1 MAIRNYVGA
10 RYVPKFADPI
20 GWQANTS
27 YEAMVI
33 VTYNNSSYTSKIPV
47 PPTVGNPAENS
58 KYWVL
63 TGNYNA
69 QIEEYR
75 QETADAQ
82 EHAKDGI
89 CAVDEG
95 NNTSAGENHKIGEYF
110 WLNNKLYRATKY
122 ISAGDLFSN
131 SNTQETN
138 ISEGVYTNYSDITS
152 LKNGMS
158 NNKTN
163 IQILSDNVT
172 GNTNNI
178 YDHVNNR
185 LNPHNVTKA
194 QVGLGNV
201 DNVSKANILLSAY
214 PVGSIYKSTNS
225 TSPAELFG
233 GTWESIEYGRVL
245 VSQGGTYDNGTPMFP
260 AGSTGGTDVH
270 KHAYVVAQSAYDT
283 DIMAGETGVIAV
295 DTPLKDGS
303 GGSYVHA
310 TVVKDIEGATDSS
323 NTGISKLVNG
333 KVFRSAGYTSV
344 ESNYPPYLAVY
355 MWKRV
360 A

>member
-58 KYWVL
+58 KYWAL

-75 QETADAQ
+75 QETANVQ
-82 EHAKDGI
+82 EHARDGI

-95 NNTSAGENHKIGEYF
+95 NNTTASREYRRYAYF
-110 WLNNKLYRATKY
+110 WWKGKLYRAIY
-122 ISAGDLFSN
+122 DINAGALISDGGNVVESDIAYGVCANSADIAQLNVTDGELHTDIKTLQSN
-131 SNTQETN
+131 VSTNTNDISGLKTNYTRVETN
-138 ISEGVYTNYSDITS
+138 LTGHI
-152 LKNGMS
+152 
-158 NNKTN
+158 NNKA
-163 IQILSDNVT
+163 
-172 GNTNNI
+172 
-178 YDHVNNR
+178 
-185 LNPHNVTKA
+185 NPHGVTKA

-201 DNVSKANILLSAY
+201 DNVSKANILQSVY
-214 PVGSIYKSTNS
+214 PVGSIYMSTAS

-233 GTWESIEYGRVL
+233 GTWERIKDRFLLAVGD
-245 VSQGGTYDNGTPMFP
+245 TYT
-260 AGSTGGTDVH
+260 AGSTGGE
-270 KHAYVVAQSAYDT
+270 AQHTLTVNEIPSHSHTIPAQNKWLS
-283 DIMAGETGVIAV
+283 
-295 DTPLKDGS
+295 PDGS
-303 GGSYVHA
+303 GEDMNYS
-310 TVVKDIEGATDSS
+310 VVS
-323 NTGISKLVNG
+323 NINTQASGLTGGGQAHN
-333 KVFRSAGYTSV
+333 
-344 ESNYPPYLAVY
+344 NMPPYLAVY
-355 MWKRV
+355 IWKRV